1 VQQEILQ
8 KRREEKRAALDAVKK
23 FRKGKGEKP
32 SFLKRGGDEMEEEES
47 FPVSIAEGERG
58 EGSGGGGGKG
68 GRKKR
73 GPREKSKKRQ
83 QKVQMDTIM
92 FSGLEAS

>member
-1 VQQEILQ
+1 MQQEILQ

-32 SFLKRGGDEMEEEES
+32 LFLKRGDDEMEEEEF
-47 FPVSIAEGERG
+47 FPVGVAEGER
-58 EGSGGGGGKG
+58 EEERSGGGGG
-68 GRKKR
+68 RKKG

-83 QKVQMDTIM
+83 VKV
-92 FSGLEAS
+92 